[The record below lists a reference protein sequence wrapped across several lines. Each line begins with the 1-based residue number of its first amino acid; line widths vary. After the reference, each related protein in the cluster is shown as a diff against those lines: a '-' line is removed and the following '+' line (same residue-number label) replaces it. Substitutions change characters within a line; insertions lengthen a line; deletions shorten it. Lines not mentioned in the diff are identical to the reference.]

1 MGVRLDGRMDTFER
15 IVEVMGTTA
24 HVMVVDGPEV
34 LVDRAVERLEDL
46 EARWSR
52 FRPDSEL
59 SRLNEH
65 SGVPVVVSPTTFELV
80 ERAVE
85 GRRLTGGRFDPTL
98 LDAVRAAGYDR
109 SFELVASGTVPT
121 PTGSGGA
128 VSPRPGRPVGTIH
141 LDRVARTVTLGT
153 GVALDPGG
161 IGKGLAA
168 DLVVEDLL
176 AAGAG
181 GAMANVGGDLRAD
194 GRGPDG
200 GWIVAVTDP
209 TDPDRV
215 VDTLAIAAGAVA
227 STWRTRRAWTAADG
241 SLRHHLI
248 DPETGRPAETGLA
261 GVTVVGGRG
270 WQVEVLA
277 KAAFLAGPVDGADVL
292 AEHGAA
298 GLLVT
303 DDGRR
308 IRVGAWDRFLA

>member
-1 MGVRLDGRMDTFER
+1 MDTFER
-15 IVEVMGTTA
+15 IVDVMGTTA
-24 HVMVVDGPEV
+24 HVMVVDGPET
-34 LVDRAVERLEDL
+34 LADRAVARLEEL
-46 EARWSR
+46 ESRWSR

-59 SRLNEH
+59 TRLNERA
-65 SGVPVVVSPTTFELV
+65 GVPVVVSPTTFELV

-85 GRRLTGGRFDPTL
+85 GRRITAGRFDPTL

-109 SFELVASGTVPT
+109 SFELVAAGTVP
-121 PTGSGGA
+121 PSTGSSG
-128 VSPRPGRPVGTIH
+128 PGRPAGTIH
-141 LDRVARTVTLGT
+141 LDRVARTVTLGP
-153 GVALDPGG
+153 GVAFDPGG

-176 AAGAG
+176 AGGAG

-194 GRGPDG
+194 GRGPEG
-200 GWIVAVTDP
+200 GWVVAVTDP
-209 TDPDRV
+209 TDPGQV

-241 SLRHHLI
+241 SPRHHLI
-248 DPETGRPAETGLA
+248 EPTTGRPAESGLA

-292 AEHGAA
+292 ADHGVA

-308 IRVGAWDRFLA
+308 LPVGAWDRFRA

>member
-1 MGVRLDGRMDTFER
+1 MNRFER
-15 IVEVMGTTA
+15 TFEVMGTTA
-24 HVMVVDGPEV
+24 HVMVVDGPEA
-34 LVDRAVERLEDL
+34 LVDRAVAELDEL

-59 SRLNEH
+59 SRLNER
-65 SGVPVVVSPTTFELV
+65 SGVPVVVSPATFELV

-85 GRRLTGGRFDPTL
+85 GRRITGGRFDPTL

-109 SFELVASGTVPT
+109 SFELVAAAGVPT
-121 PTGSGGA
+121 PTGPDRA
-128 VSPRPGRPVGTIH
+128 VSPRAGRPVGTIH
-141 LDRVARTVTLGT
+141 LDRVARTVTLGPD
-153 GVALDPGG
+153 VAIDPGG

-181 GAMANVGGDLRAD
+181 GAMVNVGGDLRAD

-209 TDPDRV
+209 IDPEDV
-215 VDTLAIAAGAVA
+215 VDTLAITAGAIA
-227 STWRTRRAWTAADG
+227 STWRTRRTWTATDG
-241 SLRHHLI
+241 STRHHLI
-248 DPETGRPAETGLA
+248 DPATGRPADSGLA

-277 KAAFLAGPVDGADVL
+277 KAAFLAGPVDGAGVL
-292 AEHGAA
+292 ADHGVA

-303 DDGRR
+303 DDGLHLP
-308 IRVGAWDRFLA
+308 VGAWDRFRA